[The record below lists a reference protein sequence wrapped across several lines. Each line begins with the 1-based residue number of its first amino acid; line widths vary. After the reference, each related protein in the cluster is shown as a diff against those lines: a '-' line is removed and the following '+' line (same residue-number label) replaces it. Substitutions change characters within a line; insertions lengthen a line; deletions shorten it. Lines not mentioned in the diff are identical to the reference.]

1 MDLKSFKILS
11 DENIASSVVAYL
23 RNRGVEVID
32 AKEEKWFG
40 KPDSFL
46 LEQSYLRK
54 QFVLTHDSDFGT
66 LAINQGEKFF
76 GIIYLRVKNQMP
88 QNVINVIDR
97 LFRLNLEVLPET
109 IIVVKERT
117 DDSDIFVRVRHH
129 NLFR

>member
-54 QFVLTHDSDFGT
+54 QF
-66 LAINQGEKFF
+66 
-76 GIIYLRVKNQMP
+76 Y
-88 QNVINVIDR
+88 
-97 LFRLNLEVLPET
+97 
-109 IIVVKERT
+109 
-117 DDSDIFVRVRHH
+117 
-129 NLFR
+129 